1 MFSKTTENCQ
11 KTRTRPSQTA
21 PILRFCA
28 TKLLPNNKRK
38 KENYH
43 EKNLGIDAGCRAD
56 IELDVSLYNATVNSG
71 SDSDTSGSTD
81 AEKDNPDT
89 GAVDYVNI
97 AVALGVVS
105 LAAAGAVALKR

>member
-1 MFSKTTENCQ
+1 MK
-11 KTRTRPSQTA
+11 K
-21 PILRFCA
+21 ILA
-28 TKLLPNNKRK
+28 LML
-38 KENYH
+38 
-43 EKNLGIDAGCRAD
+43 AVVSD

-71 SDSDTSGSTD
+71 SDSDTSGSAD